1 MTLTVLP
8 GLNWIVA
15 ALSVGAGVLAILL
28 SASSISRQR
37 SSGTRLALL
46 MGGEHAGRNILHL
59 LIGWLEGAGRKL
71 SGETPT
77 TRQIR
82 HELAKA
88 GYFSPA
94 APYVFLALRL
104 LISLAAFVS
113 ILIWRGGQGID
124 LLLALIF
131 GYLTYRCSLIL
142 VKVVGERRARRI
154 QRELPSVLDLIL
166 MVLDSGVSID
176 QCLHYVASVTAR
188 SAPTTSAVLVKHI
201 ADVDSGLPYD
211 AALDRLGQR
220 LAVDEGVDFAS
231 LLKQAT
237 FHGGELGPSLRRY
250 STELAERRLSRAR
263 EEGGRRATY
272 LTMVMVFFF
281 VPVLLVVL
289 LGPAV
294 VDVGDTLRSVAVKA
308 HKVQPK

>member
-1 MTLTVLP
+1 MLTVLP

-15 ALSVGAGVLAILL
+15 ALSVGAGGLAILI
-28 SASSISRQR
+28 SASAIIRQR
-37 SSGTRLALL
+37 SSGTRLAIL

-59 LIGWLEGAGRKL
+59 SIEWLERVGRKL
-71 SGETPT
+71 SGETAT

-104 LISLAAFVS
+104 LISFAAFVS
-113 ILIWRGGQGID
+113 ILIWRGGQGVD
-124 LLLALIF
+124 LLFALIF
-131 GYLTYRCSLIL
+131 AFLVYRCSLIL

-231 LLKQAT
+231 LLKQAM

>member
-37 SSGTRLALL
+37 SSGT
-46 MGGEHAGRNILHL
+46 
-59 LIGWLEGAGRKL
+59 
-71 SGETPT
+71 
-77 TRQIR
+77 
-82 HELAKA
+82 
-88 GYFSPA
+88 
-94 APYVFLALRL
+94 
-104 LISLAAFVS
+104 
-113 ILIWRGGQGID
+113 
-124 LLLALIF
+124 
-131 GYLTYRCSLIL
+131 
-142 VKVVGERRARRI
+142 
-154 QRELPSVLDLIL
+154 
-166 MVLDSGVSID
+166 
-176 QCLHYVASVTAR
+176 
-188 SAPTTSAVLVKHI
+188 
-201 ADVDSGLPYD
+201 
-211 AALDRLGQR
+211 R